1 MRNLLRA
8 AVALVIL
15 VAAYWSWALVGAAE
29 LASAASQGDA
39 GALMQ
44 RIDLP
49 ALRSSLAG
57 QITHAYLAQNPQF
70 KKMAWFEQNF
80 LGSVSAG
87 AANEL
92 LSGMLTPE
100 AIAALLA
107 EGPHRPAGGGVAG
120 AGPGWRMPPLGDA
133 FRARPLQVLVNSHFD
148 GPLSFVVGLDSAEGR
163 YGVHLH
169 LSGTTWRLSGLDVPE
184 KVSDGLARVIAEKV
198 GKMNAAR

>member
-1 MRNLLRA
+1 MRNLIRA
-8 AVALVIL
+8 VVALVIL

-29 LASAASQGDA
+29 LASVASQGDA
-39 GALMQ
+39 GSVMQ

-49 ALRSSLAG
+49 ALRRSLAR

-70 KKMAWFEQNF
+70 RKMAWFEQNF
-80 LGSVSAG
+80 VGSVGAG

-107 EGPHRPAGGGVAG
+107 DGRLRLPPAGVLS

-133 FRARPLQVLVNSHFD
+133 FRTHPLQVLMNSRFD
-148 GPLSFVVGLDSAEGR
+148 GPLSFVIGLNSAEGR

-169 LSGTTWRLSGLDVPE
+169 LSGTTWRLSGLDIPE
-184 KVSDGLARVIAEKV
+184 KVSDGLARAIAEKV

>member
-1 MRNLLRA
+1 MRNVLRSA
-8 AVALVIL
+8 LALVIL
-15 VAAYWSWALVGAAE
+15 VVAYWSWALIGAAE
-29 LASAASQGDA
+29 LASAAMHGDVA
-39 GALMQ
+39 ALMQ
-44 RIDLP
+44 RIDQP

-70 KKMAWFEQNF
+70 RKMAWFEQNF
-80 LGSVSAG
+80 LGGVSAG

-107 EGPHRPAGGGVAG
+107 EGRIRLPTG
-120 AGPGWRMPPLGDA
+120 ASGPGSGWRMPPLGDA
-133 FRARPLQVLVNSHFD
+133 FRAHPLQVLMNSRFD
-148 GPLSFVVGLDSAEGR
+148 GPLSFVVGLDSADGR

-184 KVSDGLARVIAEKV
+184 KVSGELAHAIAQKV